1 MNVFEYYVLGGTLFL
16 PPMTGGFQNGRSF
29 GSTNEKNGELG
40 YRTKPL
46 LNLVTAMGKHQR
58 GDYLFMCLIDL
69 IYKKIYEILVFY
81 WNGMSCDQKFPMKV
95 SW

>member
-1 MNVFEYYVLGGTLFL
+1 MEEVL
-16 PPMTGGFQNGRSF
+16 

-40 YRTKPL
+40 YRIKPL

-58 GDYLFMCLIDL
+58 GDYLFMCLIVL

-81 WNGMSCDQKFPMKV
+81 WNGMSCDQKFRDESKLVKDFSDECRFWVARKPE
-95 SW
+95 SIG